1 MVSGECEERYD
12 DALRVN
18 LDGGRHIFE
27 VARAATGQPRVV
39 FASSVASFG
48 GEDMPTPVG
57 DFTKHTPRT
66 TYGMTKAIW
75 VSCCSMI
82 MCVRGIS
89 TDAPCACRR

>member
-1 MVSGECEERYD
+1 MVSGECESGYD

-27 VARAATGQPRVV
+27 AARAAAGQPRVV

-57 DFTKHTPRT
+57 DFTKHTPALPT
-66 TYGMTKAIW
+66 
-75 VSCCSMI
+75 V
-82 MCVRGIS
+82 
-89 TDAPCACRR
+89 